1 MMNLRVVTE
10 MPDAALTI
18 DESQAAKEVHGPL
31 MFQVRNATK
40 TFGNNRA
47 IDAVSFGV
55 RRGEFLAVLGPSG
68 AGKTTLFRCLAGL
81 TPMDSGS
88 AMLADADVTSL
99 QSRERRR
106 IAVVFQQFNL
116 VNRLT
121 ANQNVLAGRLGHVPA
136 WRGWLRTFTEADKL
150 LALECLDRVG
160 LLAQAEQRADTLSG
174 GQQQRVAIARALA
187 QQPDVIIADEPVA
200 SLDPKIGSEILELLR
215 SICHSRG
222 NGIAVICS
230 LHQPQFARRFADRVV
245 GLAAGRIVIDVA
257 ANHFTDAM
265 LQSVYGH
272 SNPIESTP

>member
-1 MMNLRVVTE
+1 MRLVDAMPEAVTAN
-10 MPDAALTI
+10 DAT
-18 DESQAAKEVHGPL
+18 QGPL
-31 MFQVRNATK
+31 LFEVRDASK
-40 TFGNNRA
+40 AFGGNRA

-55 RRGEFLAVLGPSG
+55 RRGEFVAVLGPSG

-81 TPMDSGS
+81 IPMDLGS
-88 AMLADADVTSL
+88 AMLTDIDVTSL
-99 QSRERRR
+99 ASRERRR

-116 VNRLT
+116 VSRLT
-121 ANQNVLAGRLGHVPA
+121 AKQNVLAGRLGHVPA
-136 WRGWLRTFTEADKL
+136 WRGWLRTFTEADQL

-160 LLAQAEQRADTLSG
+160 LLAQADQRADTLSG

-215 SICHSRG
+215 SICHSRD

-230 LHQPQFARRFADRVV
+230 LHQPHFARRFADRVV
-245 GLAAGRIVIDVA
+245 GLAAGRIVVDVA
-257 ANHFTDAM
+257 ANIFTDAM

-272 SNPIESTP
+272 SNPIESAP